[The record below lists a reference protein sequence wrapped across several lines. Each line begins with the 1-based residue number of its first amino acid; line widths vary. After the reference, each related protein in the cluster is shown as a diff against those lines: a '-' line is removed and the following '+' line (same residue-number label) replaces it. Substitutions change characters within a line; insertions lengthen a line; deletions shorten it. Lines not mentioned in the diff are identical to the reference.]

1 MVSSPGWNA
10 SATGYTSRLAEYK
23 ETVSRLFPILPKD
36 CVDAW
41 SISEADV
48 LALGL
53 LLECY
58 PRDLVVLD
66 IGTLVGASSFF
77 FASHPKVT
85 RVVSIDSNP
94 TLADEI
100 NDKSEMIGG
109 QIDSQALR
117 DLKVLDVA
125 RAALA
130 TFPCENRK
138 VQLQVSTIGTDRIGL
153 KVDSSPGPEMLDGQ
167 MSELSAEESLVAF
180 VGGLHT
186 RRGVQA
192 DLQAIFELNPRA
204 VAILDNCRHSC
215 GPFVQ
220 AEVVRF
226 MEGAQ
231 DEYGFRLLGDLSP
244 GTATSNLGILYP
256 KVDDAGVHR
265 ALTEF
270 AELFSER
277 LDPLRLLRR
286 EEELITTVNRYKDA
300 ANYATTLQERNARLE
315 ENNSRLEERNTLL
328 QEHNTQLKEHSTEL
342 GERNTEL
349 REHITH
355 LKEHSTRLGEQISQL
370 KERNTQLKER
380 LSQVRERST
389 QLGARNS
396 ELEERLSELEV
407 RSSGLEDQNSQ
418 LKQENL
424 QLDVYRSSR
433 RYKIADAV
441 AQKLRWMH
449 IRG

>member
-1 MVSSPGWNA
+1 
-10 SATGYTSRLAEYK
+10 
-23 ETVSRLFPILPKD
+23 
-36 CVDAW
+36 
-41 SISEADV
+41 
-48 LALGL
+48 L
-53 LLECY
+53 L
-58 PRDLVVLD
+58 
-66 IGTLVGASSFF
+66 
-77 FASHPKVT
+77 
-85 RVVSIDSNP
+85 
-94 TLADEI
+94 
-100 NDKSEMIGG
+100 
-109 QIDSQALR
+109 
-117 DLKVLDVA
+117 
-125 RAALA
+125 
-130 TFPCENRK
+130 
-138 VQLQVSTIGTDRIGL
+138 
-153 KVDSSPGPEMLDGQ
+153 
-167 MSELSAEESLVAF
+167 AF

-231 DEYGFRLLGDLSP
+231 DEYGFRLLGDLSA

-256 KVDDAGVHR
+256 KVNDAEMHR

-270 AELFSER
+270 TELFSER

-286 EEELITTVNRYKDA
+286 EEELIALVNRYKDT
-300 ANYATTLQERNARLE
+300 ANYATTLQLRNAKLE
-315 ENNSRLEERNTLL
+315 EDNAQLGER
-328 QEHNTQLKEHSTEL
+328 NTQLKEL
-342 GERNTEL
+342 N
-349 REHITH
+349 
-355 LKEHSTRLGEQISQL
+355 TRLGEHNTRLKEHGFQLAESNRKFREHNTQFKEHITQLGEQFSQL

-389 QLGARNS
+389 QLGAHNS

-407 RSSGLEDQNSQ
+407 RSSGLEEQNSQ